1 MNLANFNKHRNKDY
15 FYGFSQ
21 KRKYFSILQGQLSK
35 KFIISIVWLRRV
47 GKTTLI
53 LQLID
58 GLIQTGKNRFNI
70 LYYTF
75 DNWWDIEDVISN
87 YQKISNRDINKD
99 QIYIFLDEIQKAA
112 DWQNKIKIYYD
123 LYPNIKFIISW
134 SASLFLN
141 HTESLA
147 GRITTNTIKPLFFD
161 EFLEFKKLSYLLDNA
176 EAFED
181 KIILEFEKYLYRQ
194 FRDIIDSDLIEA
206 QSYIKKL
213 KDKIIKED
221 LVNYFD
227 IKHPDLLSKIF
238 DILCKNPGML
248 IDYKNIANDLNF
260 DWRTIQTYTHY
271 LEEAFLIKKIYNYS
285 PNLLTSEKKLKK
297 IYLNSTSFF
306 TWDGNVPWELF
317 ENYIID
323 IYDAKYFWRLNK
335 KEVDI
340 ILIKDKKIIPIEVKY
355 KSQLKKNDFDGLN
368 FFIKKNKLSSWYII
382 TKGLT
387 QKYDNIKAQ
396 SFLSK
401 FNLDV
406 FNLV

>member
-1 MNLANFNKHRNKDY
+1 MNLANFNKHRNKEY
-15 FYGFSQ
+15 FYNFSQ
-21 KRKYFSILQGQLSK
+21 KRKYFHILQEQLSK

-58 GLIQTGKNRFNI
+58 SLIQSGKNRFDI

-99 QIYIFLDEIQKAA
+99 QMYIFLDEIQKAA

-147 GRITTNTIKPLFFD
+147 WRITTNTIKPLFFD
-161 EFLEFKKLSYLLDNA
+161 EFLEFKKLSYLLDNT
-176 EAFED
+176 EAFQD

-194 FRDIIDSDLIEA
+194 FRDIIDADLIEA

-260 DWRTIQTYTHY
+260 DWRTVQTYTHY

-306 TWDGNVPWELF
+306 TWDGNVSWELF

-323 IYDAKYFWRLNK
+323 LYDAKYFWRLKK

-340 ILIKDKKIIPIEVKY
+340 ILIKDKNIIPIEIKY

-368 FFIKKNKLSSWYII
+368 FFMKKNKLSSWYII
-382 TKGLT
+382 TKELT

-396 SFLSK
+396 SFLNK
-401 FNLDV
+401 IT
-406 FNLV
+406 

>member
-1 MNLANFNKHRNKDY
+1 MNLVNFNKHRNKDY
-15 FYGFSQ
+15 FYNFSQ
-21 KRKYFSILQGQLSK
+21 KRNYFPLLQEQLSK
-35 KFIISIVWLRRV
+35 KFIVSIVWLRRV
-47 GKTTLI
+47 GKTTLL

-58 GLIQTGKNRFNI
+58 NLIQSGKQRFDI

-75 DNWWDIEDVISN
+75 DNGWDIEEVMTN

-99 QIYIFLDEIQKAA
+99 QIYIFFDEIQKVV

-123 LYPNIKFIISW
+123 LYPNIKFVISW

-147 GRITTNTIKPLFFD
+147 GRISTYTIKPLFFD
-161 EFLEFKKLSYLLDNA
+161 EFIEFKKLSYLLENT
-176 EAFED
+176 EAFQD
-181 KIILEFEKYLYRQ
+181 KLILEFEKYLYRQ

-221 LVNYFD
+221 LVNYFN

-238 DILCKNPGML
+238 DILCKNPWML

-271 LEEAFLIKKIYNYS
+271 LEEVFLIKKIYNYS

-306 TWDGNVPWELF
+306 TWDGNLSGELF

-340 ILIKDKKIIPIEVKY
+340 IYIKDKNIIPIEVKY
-355 KSQLKKNDFDGLN
+355 KSQLKKNDFDWLN
-368 FFIKKNKLSSWYII
+368 FFIKKNKLTSGYII
-382 TKGLT
+382 TKGLN
-387 QKYDNIKAQ
+387 QQYENIKAE
-396 SFLSK
+396 SFLRK
-401 FNLDV
+401 INLD
-406 FNLV
+406 FLI

>member
-1 MNLANFNKHRNKDY
+1 MNLSNFNKHRNKGY
-15 FYGFSQ
+15 FYNFSQ
-21 KRKYFSILQGQLSK
+21 KRRYFLLLQEQLTK

-58 GLIQTGKNRFNI
+58 SLIQSWTDRFNI

-75 DNWWDIEDVISN
+75 DNGWNIEEIISN
-87 YQKISNRDINKD
+87 YQKLSNKDINKD
-99 QIYIFLDEIQKAA
+99 QIYIFLDEIQKAT
-112 DWQNKIKIYYD
+112 DRQNKIKIYYD

-147 GRITTNTIKPLFFD
+147 WRITTNTIKPLFFD
-161 EFLEFKKLSYLLDNA
+161 EFLEFKKLSYLLDNP
-176 EAFED
+176 EAFQD

-221 LVNYFD
+221 LLIYFN
-227 IKHPDLLSKIF
+227 IKHPDLLLKIF
-238 DILCKNPGML
+238 DILCQNPGML
-248 IDYKNIANDLNF
+248 VDYKNIANDLNF
-260 DWRTIQTYTHY
+260 DWRTIQTYIHY
-271 LEEAFLIKKIYNYS
+271 LEETFLIKKIYNYS

-306 TWDGNVPWELF
+306 TGDGSVTWELF
-317 ENYIID
+317 ENYIINT
-323 IYDAKYFWRLNK
+323 YDARYFWRLNK
-335 KEVDI
+335 KEVDM

-355 KSQLKKNDFDGLN
+355 KSQLKKNDFDWLN
-368 FFIKKNKLSSWYII
+368 FFIKKNKLNEGYII
-382 TKGLT
+382 TKWLT
-387 QKYDNIKAQ
+387 QKYDNIKIQ
-396 SFLSK
+396 SFLNK
-401 FNLDV
+401 IV
-406 FNLV
+406 